1 MKNSTI
7 SRGLF
12 WLVFV
17 LCSFWTDPAVGQTT
31 GGQTNCHKNL
41 IISSF
46 NRSGQLVCVNLKP
59 GTKAAVE
66 FSRSPVGPWANNP
79 ALNDKL
85 VGSDGTLKVS
95 VPVLYPALFFRVRGV
110 AQAEPCPLPPYV
122 EPTFGQT
129 ASGLVWTNSNGAITI
144 TKYVVSDRA
153 AVDIPG
159 LINGLPVTSIGDYA
173 FYFSYGL
180 TNVTIPDSITSIGDG
195 AFAECHSLV
204 NVTIPDSVVSLGRFT
219 FNKCSNLT
227 GAVIGNGVTNIG
239 RSTFASTSLASI
251 TIPDSV
257 VSLGN
262 FAFAY
267 CSRLTSITIPDS
279 VTVIGDRVF
288 PRCSSLASVI
298 IGKSVNSIGA
308 AVFAN
313 CPSLTSVYFRGNVPR
328 STADDIFYLRD
339 LVTVYYLAGST
350 GWGPTFFGRPTAL
363 WEEQIDIAWP

>member
-1 MKNSTI
+1 MKNKII
-7 SRGLF
+7 SELLCLF
-12 WLVFV
+12 A
-17 LCSFWTDPAVGQTT
+17 LCPLWTDLVIGQTSCPKT
-31 GGQTNCHKNL
+31 P

-46 NRSGQLVCVNLKP
+46 NRSGQLVCINLEP
-59 GTKAAVE
+59 GSLAAVE
-66 FSRSPVGPWANNP
+66 FSRSPAGPWANNP
-79 ALNDKL
+79 VLN
-85 VGSDGTLKVS
+85 GLKVS
-95 VPVLYPALFFRVRGV
+95 PDGIFKVNVPVAGSPGLFYRVRGV
-110 AQAEPCPLPPYV
+110 AQTEPCPLPPYV

>member
-95 VPVLYPALFFRVRGV
+95 VTELRPALFFRVRGF
-110 AQAEPCPLPPYV
+110 AKAEPCPLPPYV

-144 TKYVVSDRA
+144 TKYVGYGR

-159 LINGLPVTSIGDYA
+159 LINGLPVTSIGDSA
-173 FYFSYGL
+173 FHYQ
-180 TNVTIPDSITSIGDG
+180 SITS
-195 AFAECHSLV
+195 
-204 NVTIPDSVVSLGRFT
+204 VTIPDSVTSIGEWAFAG
-219 FNKCSNLT
+219 CGLT
-227 GAVIGNGVTNIG
+227 NVVI
-239 RSTFASTSLASI
+239 S
-251 TIPDSV
+251 DSV
-257 VSLGN
+257 TSLGN
-262 FAFAY
+262 AAFAFCGVLTSATIGDSLTSIKSDMFWE
-267 CSRLTSITIPDS
+267 CASLTSVTIGRGVTLIGPSAFAGCGSLTSITIPDS
-279 VTVIGDRVF
+279 VTQIGDRVF
-288 PRCSSLASVI
+288 MRNASLASVV
-298 IGKSVNSIGA
+298 IGKSVDYIGA
-308 AVFAN
+308 GGFAT
-313 CPSLTSVYFRGNVPR
+313 CFRLTSVYFRGNVP
-328 STADDIFYLRD
+328 SWVSNDIFYGLND
-339 LVTVYYLAGST
+339 VTVYYLAGST
-350 GWGPTFFGRPTAL
+350 GWGPTFFGRPTGL
-363 WEEQIDIAWP
+363 WEEQIGIAWP